1 MHRPAEDREMS
12 NKYMKSCSISSP
24 IREKANFLNKIAT
37 MRYHCIPISMA
48 KKKML
53 VRILRPSI
61 KDIGRDINLYS
72 HSRKLFGSLFNKKK
86 KNLNIQLAED
96 PDIEYLG
103 ISSNEMKLMLT
114 QKPVHES
121 S

>member
-1 MHRPAEDREMS
+1 
-12 NKYMKSCSISSP
+12 
-24 IREKANFLNKIAT
+24 

-72 HSRKLFGSLFNKKK
+72 NPIKLFGSLLKKK
-86 KNLNIQLAED
+86 KKKLNRQLAED
-96 PDIEYLG
+96 PDIEHLG
-103 ISSNEMKLMLT
+103 ISSNEIKLMLT
-114 QKPVHES
+114 QKPVHECS
-121 S
+121 